1 MALPRAE
8 NGCQMLVLVSQRT
21 WDFGPTSQPG
31 PLRLLSAL
39 QAASQQ
45 LFLLLHWQVRK
56 GVWEQNL
63 SVCSFPEHP
72 HFHPHTTAP
81 TKSSWGNAGPGCLEV
96 F

>member
-1 MALPRAE
+1 MVLPRVPE
-8 NGCQMLVLVSQRT
+8 NLGFWPHFAAR
-21 WDFGPTSQPG
+21 PTE
-31 PLRLLSAL
+31 AL

-63 SVCSFPEHP
+63 SVCSFPDHP

-81 TKSSWGNAGPGCLEV
+81 TKSSWGNAGPGCLQV